1 VRNLFLTYGKLTPA
15 EKGSRNNFRPATLPM
30 GVSNIVG
37 EDEGGRSTGL
47 LANLVDG
54 LVDYFGEAWAT
65 LAGKSAVGNQGG
77 LSVVPTKLHI
87 KKEGADGT
95 YRYDLQLMSA
105 DHVIGV

>member
-1 VRNLFLTYGKLTPA
+1 MVA
-15 EKGSRNNFRPATLPM
+15 QQ
-30 GVSNIVG
+30 VC
-37 EDEGGRSTGL
+37 
-47 LANLVDG
+47 
-54 LVDYFGEAWAT
+54 
-65 LAGKSAVGNQGG
+65 AVGNQGG